1 MRPANIITAVA
12 DILAGVAIAASLHDE
27 LSLYSLLML
36 IISTAGLYGGGVVMN
51 DYFDAALD
59 TVERPERPIPSGIV
73 LRSEAAM
80 LGIALFFVGV
90 LAAFLVSFFSGV
102 LAVAITFFALFY
114 DKWGKHFSVWGPVNM
129 GLCRGLNLALGM
141 SILPAS
147 VETYWY
153 LGFVPVIYIGAVT
166 MISRGE
172 VHGSGK
178 TVLYFAALLY
188 VLVMGII
195 LYVSTLHS
203 ALWLSLGFV
212 LIWSLFVL
220 PPLKKAIDNPQG
232 KMIGKAVKAGVIAL
246 ILMNASWAAAFDAIY
261 MALIILLLLPVSL
274 LVARAFAV
282 T

>member
-90 LAAFLVSFFSGV
+90 LAAFLVSPLSGA
-102 LAVAITFFALFY
+102 LAVAITFFALLY